1 MKIVQTYYSY
11 ADNKNPIYDTAGFLT
26 ADMNWKSMAVSCL
39 LLKNITEASP
49 YIATVV

>member
-39 LLKNITEASP
+39 LLKKTLRKRHLILQR
-49 YIATVV
+49 